1 MSENAFTQRQ
11 KDKINNNLYQAGLSL
26 QKTIREVNDVYSKFG
41 EPECLSTT
49 EAVLLCDSL
58 VRALKE
64 MVELNGRSASPSS

>member
-26 QKTIREVNDVYSKFG
+26 QKTIKGVNEVYSKFG
-41 EPECLSTT
+41 EPECLSTP

-64 MVELNGRSASPSS
+64 MVELNGRPAPPPS